1 MGPHFNKNIQVS
13 KLSDLLGGVMGLQY
27 TYSLN
32 HIHVNLTLLWLRRK
46 VRGLWDA
53 MHGWGT
59 DEYTLSALEPC
70 LHEWFLLFYP
80 PGQLVLQPLN
90 P

>member
-13 KLSDLLGGVMGLQY
+13 KLSDRLGGVMGLQY